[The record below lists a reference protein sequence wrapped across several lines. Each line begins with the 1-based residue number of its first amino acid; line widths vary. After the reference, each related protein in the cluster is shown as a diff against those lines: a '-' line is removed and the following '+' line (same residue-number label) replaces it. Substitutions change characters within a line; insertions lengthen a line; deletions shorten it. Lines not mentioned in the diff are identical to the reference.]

1 MAARTLME
9 QGMEHLLYPIT
20 AEWDEAAGAWSLLS
34 PDFPEVASVA
44 TTPGDIAQQA
54 SDALATAIEARRED
68 GEEVPAP
75 TADVSALIGRWPPT
89 GKSLLIHVPVP
100 VGPLPPEPVRVA
112 VSLDRPLLERI
123 DQEAS
128 RRGMTRSGFLAEGA
142 RTLLGA

>member
-1 MAARTLME
+1 MATHR
-9 QGMEHLLYPIT
+9 QKPV
-20 AEWDEAAGAWSLLS
+20 DPCAGS
-34 PDFPEVASVA
+34 
-44 TTPGDIAQQA
+44 
-54 SDALATAIEARRED
+54 
-68 GEEVPAP
+68 
-75 TADVSALIGRWPPT
+75 
-89 GKSLLIHVPVP
+89 